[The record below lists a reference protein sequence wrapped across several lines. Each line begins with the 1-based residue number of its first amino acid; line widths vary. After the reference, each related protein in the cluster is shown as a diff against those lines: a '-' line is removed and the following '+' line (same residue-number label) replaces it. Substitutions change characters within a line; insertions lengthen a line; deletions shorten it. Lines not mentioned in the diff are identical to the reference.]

1 LIVKNNKFEIV
12 ILILI
17 IISSISLA
25 FESPLNNPNGRK
37 ATILLWT
44 DLVLTIIFT
53 VEMIL
58 KMLAF
63 GILFNGELSYLR
75 NSENVLDFF
84 VIAFSLVS
92 LFLSVDLNS
101 FKVLRLLRVLR
112 PIRLIAKN
120 EGLKISI

>member
-1 LIVKNNKFEIV
+1 
-12 ILILI
+12 
-17 IISSISLA
+17 
-25 FESPLNNPNGRK
+25 
-37 ATILLWT
+37 
-44 DLVLTIIFT
+44 
-53 VEMIL
+53 
-58 KMLAF
+58 MLAF
-63 GILFNGELSYLR
+63 GIIFNGELSYLR
-75 NSENVLDFF
+75 NSENVLDFV